1 MECRWLHEVGG
12 TLSNGASGH
21 AGKRRAAPRRQQETV
36 VPEAARNPLEQPN
49 EGLEPTAYSFGS
61 AALHLRF
68 RRRLRPGVRLAGCEG
83 VVLLAPPQDHDKMSD
98 QAEDWHERPTE

>member
-1 MECRWLHEVGG
+1 MASRGWLD
-12 TLSNGASGH
+12 A
-21 AGKRRAAPRRQQETV
+21 KPRSIRPCQETPRGSPPAQETV

-68 RRRLRPGVRLAGCEG
+68 RRRLRPGVRLAGREG